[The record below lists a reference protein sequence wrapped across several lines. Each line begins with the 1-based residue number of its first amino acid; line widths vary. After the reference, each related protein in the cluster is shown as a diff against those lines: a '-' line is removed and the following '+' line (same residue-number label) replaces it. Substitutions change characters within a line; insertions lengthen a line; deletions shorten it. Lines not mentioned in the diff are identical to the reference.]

1 MDTIINFFRN
11 YVAWLTLPEFTITDI
26 LEIIIIAYAFY
37 HIILWIKDTRAWIL
51 LRGMLLLGFIFL
63 MAVLLEMDV
72 VLWIFQNAMVVGIV
86 ALVVIFQPELR
97 GALEQL
103 GRKNVFANLASFD
116 NQKAKNE
123 RFTEKSIQSVVK
135 AVYDMA
141 KVKTGALL
149 VVERDIQCREYE
161 RTGIPIDSE
170 ISSQLIVNI
179 FEHNTPLHDGAVL
192 LRNNRIVAATC
203 YLPLSNNLSVSKE
216 LGTRHRAGLGISEVS
231 DSMTIIVSEETG
243 FVSLA
248 YEGKLYRK
256 IDADTLR
263 LKLSQTSKRGSDDKK
278 KWWKERRGKRNA
290 QGTGAIGGKNEKQ
303 DNE

>member
-1 MDTIINFFRN
+1 MNAIVSFFRN
-11 YVAWLTLPEFTITDI
+11 YVAWLTIPEFTITDI

-37 HIILWIKDTRAWIL
+37 HIILWIKDTRAW
-51 LRGMLLLGFIFL
+51 MLLKGFIMLGVIFL
-63 MAVLLEMDV
+63 VAVILEMNV
-72 VLWIFQNAMVVGIV
+72 VLWVFRNAMVVGIM

-103 GRKNVFANLASFD
+103 GRKNILGSIASFD

-123 RFTEKSIQSVVK
+123 RFSEKSIQAMVK

-141 KVKTGALL
+141 KVKTGALI

-192 LRNNRIVAATC
+192 MRDNRIVAATC
-203 YLPLSNNLSVSKE
+203 YLPLSNNLQVSKE
-216 LGTRHRAGLGISEVS
+216 LGTRHRAALGISEVS
-231 DSMTIIVSEETG
+231 DSLTIVVSEETG

-248 YEGKLYRK
+248 CDGKLYRK
-256 IDADTLR
+256 IDADTLQLR
-263 LKLSQTSKRGSDDKK
+263 LNEAAKHNQDDHK
-278 KWWKERRGKRNA
+278 KWWKGRKKSE
-290 QGTGAIGGKNEKQ
+290 NEM
-303 DNE
+303 DR

>member
-1 MDTIINFFRN
+1 MNAIVSFFRN
-11 YVAWLTLPEFTITDI
+11 YVAWLTIPEFTITDI

-37 HIILWIKDTRAWIL
+37 HIILWIKDTRAW
-51 LRGMLLLGFIFL
+51 MLLKGFIMLGVIFL
-63 MAVLLEMDV
+63 VAVILEMNV
-72 VLWIFQNAMVVGIV
+72 VLWVFRNAMVVGIM

-103 GRKNVFANLASFD
+103 GRKNILGSIASFD

-123 RFTEKSIQSVVK
+123 RFSEKSIQAIVK

-141 KVKTGALL
+141 KVKTGALI

-192 LRNNRIVAATC
+192 MRDNRIVAATC
-203 YLPLSNNLSVSKE
+203 YLPLSNNLQVSKE
-216 LGTRHRAGLGISEVS
+216 LGTRHRAALGISEVS
-231 DSMTIIVSEETG
+231 DSLTIVVSEDTG

-248 YEGKLYRK
+248 CDGKLYLK
-256 IDADTLR
+256 IDADTLQLR
-263 LKLSQTSKRGSDDKK
+263 LNEAAKHNQDDHK
-278 KWWKERRGKRNA
+278 KWWKGRKKSE
-290 QGTGAIGGKNEKQ
+290 NEM
-303 DNE
+303 DR

>member
-1 MDTIINFFRN
+1 MNAIVSFFRN
-11 YVAWLTLPEFTITDI
+11 YVAWLTIPEFTITDI

-37 HIILWIKDTRAWIL
+37 HIILWIKDTRAW
-51 LRGMLLLGFIFL
+51 MLLKGFIMLGVIFL
-63 MAVLLEMDV
+63 VAVILEMNV
-72 VLWIFQNAMVVGIV
+72 VLWVFRNAMVVGIM

-103 GRKNVFANLASFD
+103 GRKNILGSIASFD

-123 RFTEKSIQSVVK
+123 RFSEKSIQAIVK

-141 KVKTGALL
+141 KVKTGALI

-170 ISSQLIVNI
+170 ISSQLIVNM

-192 LRNNRIVAATC
+192 MRDNRIVAATC
-203 YLPLSNNLSVSKE
+203 YLPLSNNLQVSKE
-216 LGTRHRAGLGISEVS
+216 LGTRHRAALGISEVS
-231 DSMTIIVSEETG
+231 DSLTIVVSEETG

-248 YEGKLYRK
+248 CDGKLYRK
-256 IDADTLR
+256 IDADTLQLR
-263 LKLSQTSKRGSDDKK
+263 LNEAAKHNQDDHK
-278 KWWKERRGKRNA
+278 KWWKGRKKSE
-290 QGTGAIGGKNEKQ
+290 NEM
-303 DNE
+303 DR